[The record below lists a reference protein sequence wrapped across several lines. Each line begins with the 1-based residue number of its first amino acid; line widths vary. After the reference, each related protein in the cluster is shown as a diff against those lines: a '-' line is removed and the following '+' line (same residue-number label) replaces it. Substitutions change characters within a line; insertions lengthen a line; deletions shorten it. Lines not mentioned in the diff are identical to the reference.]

1 MYIVLNAL
9 LIRVISISAGVDYE
23 SLSTNLTFNREV
35 NRTDLNV
42 TILDDSIVELT
53 EVFEGQLT
61 AVTVGPNVV
70 LNPRTARIS
79 ILDDPQDSKFLHPSI
94 DDLTLSN

>member
-1 MYIVLNAL
+1 M
-9 LIRVISISAGVDYE
+9 
-23 SLSTNLTFNREV
+23 NRI
-35 NRTDLNV
+35 DLNV

-79 ILDDPQDSKFLHPSI
+79 ILDDPEDSKLIPKHR
-94 DDLTLSN
+94 